1 MKARFTITDKRLFQ
15 LRQDAK
21 QAGFRV
27 KESND
32 REFIWIIYNDADKAA
47 LMPSTYRYE
56 SWRLYEADFKALVN
70 AIKTELDN
78 KTGRY

>member
-1 MKARFTITDKRLFQ
+1 MKARFTITDKRMFQ

-27 KESND
+27 GASND
-32 REFIWIIYNDADKAA
+32 REFIWIIYNDFGKAA
-47 LMPSTYRYE
+47 FMPSAYRYE
-56 SWRLYEADFKALVN
+56 SWRLYEADFKALVE
-70 AIKTELDN
+70 AVKTELDN